1 MSKRFTITE
10 DEKRQIKG
18 LYLINEQKKGEEVL
32 PCPKEKFDIVD
43 GTETIKKGINRD
55 GLTEY
60 VRVNPTKTFNVNRY
74 CNGEIEHSYQAY
86 INIKNGKLVLSQYVD

>member
-18 LYLINEQKKGEEVL
+18 LYLINEEVEA
-32 PCPKEKFDIVD
+32 CQNEKFDIVD
-43 GTETIKKGINRD
+43 GTETIKKGIDRD

-60 VRVNPTKTFNVNRY
+60 VKVNPTKTFNVNRY
-74 CNGEIEHSYQAY
+74 CNGNIEHSYLAY
-86 INIKNGKLVLSQYVD
+86 IEKGKLVLSQHVD

>member
-18 LYLINEQKKGEEVL
+18 LYSINEQKKEKEVP
-32 PCPKEKFDIVD
+32 PCPQEKFNIVD
-43 GTETIKKGINRD
+43 GTKTIKKEINRD

-60 VRVNPTKTFNVNRY
+60 VNVNPTKTFNVNRY
-74 CNGEIEHSYQAY
+74 CNGKIEHSYIAY
-86 INIKNGKLVLSQYVD
+86 IQKGKLVLSQHID